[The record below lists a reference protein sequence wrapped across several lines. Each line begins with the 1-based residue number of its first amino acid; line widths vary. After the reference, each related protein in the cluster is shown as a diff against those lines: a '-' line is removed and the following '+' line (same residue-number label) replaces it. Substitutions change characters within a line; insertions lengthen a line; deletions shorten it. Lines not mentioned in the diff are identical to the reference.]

1 MSTFELAGE
10 AMLQVQEGNR
20 GFALALSKLF
30 RSLFTATTGVAD
42 ATVLGSVTFHQ
53 QEPNLAKETHLPGT
67 YTGSF

>member
-20 GFALALSKLF
+20 GFALALSNFFRTLF
-30 RSLFTATTGVAD
+30 SASKALPD
-42 ATVLGSVTFHQ
+42 AASLGSITFHQ
-53 QEPNLAKETHLPGT
+53 QEPDLAKETHLPGT